1 MSIALTKR
9 LILALDTPDVDSA
22 IDLARRTRSVVGT
35 FKVGLELYTAAG
47 PAILKELR
55 RDEADVFLD
64 LKLHDIP
71 NTVAGAVR
79 AAQRHEVTF
88 LTVHASGGPSMLKAA
103 QAALAGQ
110 TMVPGAESTRL
121 LAVTALTSLSADE
134 LGAIGMQG
142 SSDDIVARL
151 AKLARDAG
159 LFGVVCSPREA
170 ALVRKAAPSLTIV
183 CPGIRSATDA
193 AGGGDD
199 QARTASAFDAV
210 KAGADYVVVGR
221 PIRSAA
227 DPAEAAARI
236 VEEIEQGLHART

>member
-47 PAILKELR
+47 PAIVKELR

-110 TMVPGAESTRL
+110 TMVPGAESTKL
-121 LAVTALTSLSADE
+121 LAVTALTSLSSDE
-134 LGAIGMQG
+134 LGAIGLQG
-142 SSDDIVARL
+142 TSDDVVARL

-170 ALVRKAAPSLTIV
+170 ALVKKAAPSLSIV
-183 CPGIRSATDA
+183 CPGIRGANDK
-193 AGGGDD
+193 GGDD

-221 PIRSAA
+221 PIRSAP

-236 VEEIEQGLHART
+236 VEEIEQGLHARP